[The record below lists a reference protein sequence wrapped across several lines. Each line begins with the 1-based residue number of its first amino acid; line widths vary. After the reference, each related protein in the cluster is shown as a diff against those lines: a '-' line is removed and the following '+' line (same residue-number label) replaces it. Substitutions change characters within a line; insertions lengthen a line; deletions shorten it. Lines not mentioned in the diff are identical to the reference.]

1 MLKDYKKSA
10 VVLLILVYIL
20 FLALI
25 LFALLLPKGAY
36 WYTDIKHR
44 TETLPTVLIS
54 TCYPCIPF
62 AFLALVSLRK
72 IAKNI
77 LDDKIFTKEMHR
89 NFFLLGLSCLAAGLI
104 MFVAGFYY
112 FPFFV
117 SSAGAL
123 ISTLII
129 KVFSD
134 IFRLHLLK
142 DKNEIPEVE
151 GSREQEE

>member
-1 MLKDYKKSA
+1 MKNYKNSA
-10 VVLLILVYIL
+10 VVLLVLTYVL
-20 FLALI
+20 FVALI
-25 LFALLLPKGAY
+25 LFAFLLPKGAY

-44 TETLPTVLIS
+44 TETLPIVIIS

-62 AFLALVSLRK
+62 AFLALISMRK

-77 LDDKIFTKEMHR
+77 LNDNIFTKEMHK
-89 NFFLLGLSCLAAGLI
+89 NFFLLGLSCLSAGLI
-104 MFVAGFYY
+104 MFVAGFFY

-134 IFRLHLLK
+134 IFRLHLSEYK
-142 DKNEIPEVE
+142 KETPKT
-151 GSREQEE
+151 EEKAKGEE